1 MSIEETLLQKLNQT
15 IKALEEFKNR
25 FDKLEAIILGKE
37 GRAGL
42 DEEIRMNTKLRNKIE
57 GEKIIEQVERNTVV
71 IRNVVKF
78 VWIVVSVF
86 VVQTVGFVF
95 FIINYLTT
103 K

>member
-1 MSIEETLLQKLNQT
+1 
-15 IKALEEFKNR
+15 
-25 FDKLEAIILGKE
+25 LEAIILGKE

>member
-15 IKALEEFKNR
+15 IKALEEFKGR